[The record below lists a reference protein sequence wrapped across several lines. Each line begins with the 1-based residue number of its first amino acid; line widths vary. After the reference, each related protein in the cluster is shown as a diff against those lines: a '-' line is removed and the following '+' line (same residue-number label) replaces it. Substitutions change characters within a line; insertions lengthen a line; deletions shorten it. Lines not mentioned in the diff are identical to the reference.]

1 MTWNPPRDP
10 NYGRPPAHPRIP
22 VLAIFLTLVLTRPE
36 LSPPVTR
43 RVLENQSLRD
53 EMARHSA
60 EDYAATA
67 YLRAQLKDAV
77 AGVKRMEKEAI
88 EKDVAFE
95 ERLVSHEKAA
105 ASRERELIED
115 RDAKVTAAEATVAE
129 YERKFEAV
137 REFKE
142 DYEKVEA
149 RLNAKS
155 EECEELRRRLDQ
167 KAADGERRLIA
178 ERVELTREWERR
190 FEDLKRSMEASVED
204 RYDSGVKRILEQNR
218 RMVAELK
225 LHSEVSAESEARART
240 VAQENRRLR
249 RELDLRR
256 EMEGLFA
263 KRGMKQKEQVVE
275 SREKMRD
282 LERSMSDMASKYGAE
297 IEFARAEARE
307 VKASA
312 VDDAARTRRLL
323 RARSDEL
330 REIKALAKEAVRQ
343 RGELERFMIS
353 SLDLV
358 KREMEAERARA
369 GAGARAGSRPAV
381 GGSEEA
387 VAGDVDVAGM
397 SWAERER
404 VLRLAF
410 ARMNASSRPDSDN
423 ARGGFAMD
431 GAVAEATPP
440 AMI

>member
-1 MTWNPPRDP
+1 M
-10 NYGRPPAHPRIP
+10 
-22 VLAIFLTLVLTRPE
+22 
-36 LSPPVTR
+36 
-43 RVLENQSLRD
+43 
-53 EMARHSA
+53 
-60 EDYAATA
+60 
-67 YLRAQLKDAV
+67 
-77 AGVKRMEKEAI
+77 
-88 EKDVAFE
+88 
-95 ERLVSHEKAA
+95 
-105 ASRERELIED
+105 
-115 RDAKVTAAEATVAE
+115 
-129 YERKFEAV
+129 
-137 REFKE
+137 
-142 DYEKVEA
+142 
-149 RLNAKS
+149 
-155 EECEELRRRLDQ
+155 
-167 KAADGERRLIA
+167 IA

-204 RYDSGVKRILEQNR
+204 RYDSGVSEILEQNR

-410 ARMNASSRPDSDN
+410 ARMNTSSRPDSDN

>member
-1 MTWNPPRDP
+1 M
-10 NYGRPPAHPRIP
+10 
-22 VLAIFLTLVLTRPE
+22 
-36 LSPPVTR
+36 
-43 RVLENQSLRD
+43 
-53 EMARHSA
+53 
-60 EDYAATA
+60 
-67 YLRAQLKDAV
+67 
-77 AGVKRMEKEAI
+77 
-88 EKDVAFE
+88 
-95 ERLVSHEKAA
+95 
-105 ASRERELIED
+105 
-115 RDAKVTAAEATVAE
+115 TAAEPRSRSTSE
-129 YERKFEAV
+129 SSR
-137 REFKE
+137 RCEFKE

-178 ERVELTREWERR
+178 ERATLTREWEAR

-312 VDDAARTRRLL
+312 VDDAARIRRLL

-369 GAGARAGSRPAV
+369 GAGARAGSRPAA
-381 GGSEEA
+381 GLEEA

-410 ARMNASSRPDSDN
+410 ARMNASNPDHARDR
-423 ARGGFAMD
+423 RGGGSAMD